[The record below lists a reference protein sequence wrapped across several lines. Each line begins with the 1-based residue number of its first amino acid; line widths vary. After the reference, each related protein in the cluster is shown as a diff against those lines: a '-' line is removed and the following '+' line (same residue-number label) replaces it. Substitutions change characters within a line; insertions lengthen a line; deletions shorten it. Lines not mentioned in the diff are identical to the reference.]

1 VSVRWK
7 KLNNYCIEYDKYIIC
22 KYKTQD
28 EFRFILWSDDK
39 LIKVFNTAQEAKDET
54 MALNR
59 TESSISS

>member
-1 VSVRWK
+1 MSVRWK

-22 KYKTQD
+22 RYKTQD
-28 EFRFILWSDDK
+28 ENRFILWSDDK

>member
-1 VSVRWK
+1 MSVRWK

-22 KYKTQD
+22 RYKTQD
-28 EFRFILWSDDK
+28 ENKFILWSDDK

>member
-1 VSVRWK
+1 MSVRWK

-22 KYKTQD
+22 RYKTQ
-28 EFRFILWSDDK
+28 EENRFILWSDDK

>member
-1 VSVRWK
+1 MSVKWK

-22 KYKTQD
+22 RYKTQD
-28 EFRFILWSDDK
+28 ENRFILWSDDK